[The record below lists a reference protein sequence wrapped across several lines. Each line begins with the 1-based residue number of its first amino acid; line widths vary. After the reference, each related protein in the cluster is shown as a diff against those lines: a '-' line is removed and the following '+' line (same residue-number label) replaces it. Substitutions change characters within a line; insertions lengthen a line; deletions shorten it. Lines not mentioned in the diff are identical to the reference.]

1 MSIVKLVSIFAV
13 SQSLTPT
20 AMLEY
25 LLYAIIIALAA
36 LAGYRRS
43 VREEHD
49 GTAERRRRRKE
60 RRRRY
65 KQIENEAF
73 WKYPAAGHY
82 YKRIAYIKQR
92 LRQEG
97 L

>member
-1 MSIVKLVSIFAV
+1 MKLVSIFAV

-43 VREEHD
+43 IREEHD

-65 KQIENEAF
+65 KQIENEAYARF
-73 WKYPAAGHY
+73 PNVLHWEQ
-82 YKRIAYIKQR
+82 RDAYSKQR

>member
-1 MSIVKLVSIFAV
+1 MKLVRIFAV

-25 LLYAIIIALAA
+25 LLYAVIIALAA

-43 VREEHD
+43 IREEHD

-60 RRRRY
+60 QRRKYDRLWSQACRHYPGIGRYNERRSY
-65 KQIENEAF
+65 IESHWND
-73 WKYPAAGHY
+73 PGS
-82 YKRIAYIKQR
+82 
-92 LRQEG
+92 
-97 L
+97 